1 MPGMPHAPH
10 PRSTLRRPW
19 MLTVLFAAA
28 LLLSFLLQ
36 LPTWRVADWG
46 QFAFYD
52 PGTTLKGDMLL
63 AKGYVPTVDF
73 GYTHGL
79 LSLIYGR
86 VGFGVLGRSPG
97 AFLVLTLLLE
107 MGMAWAVARILVAAG
122 IGRKGVWVMLAA
134 LPMAVMPAY
143 LTLTHPLEAMLI
155 LLGLAAQAEG
165 RRAQA
170 LALATVCVFVK
181 PSMGYVYGF
190 VLLMIIVWNVVR
202 HRRVAIGERL
212 GAIVRQVGPA
222 AGVGVGVFVV
232 LSLGFGMGA
241 VVQTLVPTTGAKT
254 YAATG
259 FGFFRESGRAFWWP
273 GNVVDFFIT
282 PACVFLL
289 AAAASLVGAVWAGWM
304 LIRRPVISPRQI
316 VSRQRA
322 WEILLTAG
330 VLHTAFLVGFYGWP
344 GSWSYYSYLP
354 SLGLMLVVV
363 LLPVRR
369 DWRRVITLLV
379 IVVLLVSHGSL
390 IGTINQAWRGKSRV
404 AEAGNLWVYP
414 AQFAEWQQ
422 ALDATQGRKTLV
434 MTNGFVPRLPPA
446 VTMPD
451 AWFPEPGIPTASE
464 VARVKAQVEGT
475 ECVIVWWEY
484 RGFDVWNS
492 AELMPLHGGFRAVF
506 TGTWF
511 TVLEPT
517 GEQECQPIAAREV
530 GAV

>member
-1 MPGMPHAPH
+1 MSEPFVPQMQRPP
-10 PRSTLRRPW
+10 TRRMRRVW
-19 MLTVLFAAA
+19 VLTGIFGVA
-28 LLLSFLLQ
+28 LLVSFFVQ
-36 LPTWRVADWG
+36 VPTWRVADWG

-79 LSLIYGR
+79 LPLIYGR
-86 VGFGVLGRSPG
+86 VGFAVLGRSPG
-97 AFLVLTLLLE
+97 AFLVLTLVAE

-170 LALATVCVFVK
+170 LTLATVCVFVK

-190 VLLMIIVWNVVR
+190 VLVVIVVWNIVR
-202 HRRVAIGERL
+202 HRRVGVGERGL
-212 GAIVRQVGPA
+212 AILRQVGPA
-222 AGVGVGVFVV
+222 AVVGVVLFVG
-232 LSLGFGMGA
+232 LSVYFGTGA
-241 VVQTLVPTTGAKT
+241 VVRTLAPTTGAKT

-273 GNVVDFFIT
+273 GSVVDFFIT
-282 PACVFLL
+282 PAFVFLL
-289 AAAASLVGAVWAGWM
+289 AAVASLVGAVWAGWM
-304 LIRRPVISPRQI
+304 LIRRPVISARQI

-330 VLHTAFLVGFYGWP
+330 ILHSAFLAGFYGWT

-354 SLGLMLVVV
+354 AIGLMLVVV

-369 DWRRVITLLV
+369 DARLAITVAL
-379 IVVLLVSHGSL
+379 IVLLLVSHGSL
-390 IGTINQAWRGKSRV
+390 IGTINQAWREKSRV

-422 ALDATQGRKTLV
+422 ALEATRGRKTVV
-434 MTNGFVPRLPPA
+434 MTNGFVPGLPPT
-446 VTMPD
+446 VMMPD

-464 VARVKAQVEGT
+464 VARVKGQVEGS

-492 AELMPLHGGFRAVF
+492 AELMPLHGGFRAAF
-506 TGTWF
+506 RGTWF
-511 TVLEPT
+511 TVLE
-517 GEQECQPIAAREV
+517 RR
-530 GAV
+530 

>member
-1 MPGMPHAPH
+1 M
-10 PRSTLRRPW
+10 W
-19 MLTVLFAAA
+19 VLTGIFAVA
-28 LLLSFLLQ
+28 LLVSFFLQ

-86 VGFGVLGRSPG
+86 VGFAVLGRSPG
-97 AFLVLTLLLE
+97 AWLVLTLVTELV
-107 MGMAWAVARILVAAG
+107 MAWAIARMLVAAG
-122 IGRKGVWVMLAA
+122 ISRKGVLVLLAA
-134 LPMAVMPAY
+134 LPMAIMPAY

-165 RRAQA
+165 RRSQA

-181 PSMGYVYGF
+181 PSMAYVYGF
-190 VLLMIIVWNVVR
+190 VLLVIIVWNIVR
-202 HRRVAIGERL
+202 HRRVGVVERGL
-212 GAIVRQVGPA
+212 AIVRQVGPA
-222 AGVGVGVFVV
+222 AVVGVGLFVG
-232 LSLGFGMGA
+232 LSLYFGTGP
-241 VVQTLVPTTGAKT
+241 VVHTLVPMTGAKT

-282 PACVFLL
+282 PAFVFLL
-289 AAAASLVGAVWAGWM
+289 AGVASLVGAMWAAWM
-304 LIRRPVISPRQI
+304 LIRRPVIPATQI
-316 VSRQRA
+316 LSRQRA

-330 VLHTAFLVGFYGWP
+330 ILHTAFLVGFYGWT
-344 GSWSYYSYLP
+344 GSWGYYSYLP
-354 SLGLMLVVV
+354 SLGLMLVAV

-369 DWRRVITLLV
+369 DLRMTITVLV
-379 IVVLLVSHGSL
+379 IVVLAVSNGSL

-422 ALDATQGRKTLV
+422 AVEATRGRKTLV
-434 MTNGFVPRLPPA
+434 MTNGFVPQLPAA
-446 VTMPD
+446 VTLPD

-464 VARVKAQVEGT
+464 VTRVKGQVEGS

-492 AELMPLHGGFRAVF
+492 AELMPLHTEFRPVF
-506 TGTWF
+506 SGTWF
-511 TVLEPT
+511 TVLE
-517 GEQECQPIAAREV
+517 RR
-530 GAV
+530 